1 LIMSAGRACRPLP
14 AAWRSA
20 QHVHPEKSP
29 SDLWLL
35 LFPFGPL
42 LVTFTSGRPVLR
54 RPRSTRS
61 SAGAFWPMAASHPS
75 SVLAPPSPWRRRQP
89 CRRRRASPCARC
101 RTGGDGLHQVL
112 TDLAPVWAPS
122 TARPSGSASTASSSP
137 RPRRGPRTRR
147 RRPRPCRRQHHHL
160 ERVELG
166 RGARAWQG
174 WWGREERVSSPL
186 RGRGDTASTDIKNAR
201 RERAEGRAG
210 EAARG
215 GA

>member
-1 LIMSAGRACRPLP
+1 MSAGRACRPLP

-29 SDLWLL
+29 SDLRPRPH
-35 LFPFGPL
+35 PFGPL

-61 SAGAFWPMAASHPS
+61 SAGAFWPMAAPHPS

-112 TDLAPVWAPS
+112 TDLAPVWP
-122 TARPSGSASTASSSP
+122 P
-137 RPRRGPRTRR
+137 RPRAPPAAHQRH
-147 RRPRPCRRQHHHL
+147 RPLHVL
-160 ERVELG
+160 AGVLALAAA
-166 RGARAWQG
+166 ARALVAVSTIISS
-174 WWGREERVSSPL
+174 VSSWAVVHAP
-186 RGRGDTASTDIKNAR
+186 
-201 RERAEGRAG
+201 GRAG
-210 EAARG
+210 GAGKRG
-215 GA
+215 

>member
-1 LIMSAGRACRPLP
+1 MSAGRACRPLP

-29 SDLWLL
+29 SDLRPRPH
-35 LFPFGPL
+35 PFGPL

-112 TDLAPVWAPS
+112 TDLAPVWLPS
-122 TARPSGSASTASSSP
+122 TARPSGSASSASSSP
-137 RPRRGPRTRR
+137 HSRRSSRAHR
-147 RRPRPCRRQHHHL
+147 RRPRRRRHL
-160 ERVELG
+160 DRH
-166 RGARAWQG
+166 
-174 WWGREERVSSPL
+174 
-186 RGRGDTASTDIKNAR
+186 AR
-201 RERAEGRAG
+201 RRGSLSSRARRIGPSERTWQS
-210 EAARG
+210 
-215 GA
+215 

>member
-1 LIMSAGRACRPLP
+1 MIMSAGRACRPLP

-29 SDLWLL
+29 SDLRLRPH
-35 LFPFGPL
+35 PFGPL

-61 SAGAFWPMAASHPS
+61 SAGAFWPMAAPHPS

-89 CRRRRASPCARC
+89 CRRRRGSPCARC

>member
-1 LIMSAGRACRPLP
+1 
-14 AAWRSA
+14 
-20 QHVHPEKSP
+20 
-29 SDLWLL
+29 
-35 LFPFGPL
+35 
-42 LVTFTSGRPVLR
+42 
-54 RPRSTRS
+54 
-61 SAGAFWPMAASHPS
+61 MAAPHPS

-122 TARPSGSASTASSSP
+122 TARPSGSASTTSSSP

-186 RGRGDTASTDIKNAR
+186 RGRGDTASTDI
-201 RERAEGRAG
+201 RECAEGAQRAEQAMLHAVVRCAC
-210 EAARG
+210 G
-215 GA
+215 GHSGVSSSTRELCERWLPQTATA